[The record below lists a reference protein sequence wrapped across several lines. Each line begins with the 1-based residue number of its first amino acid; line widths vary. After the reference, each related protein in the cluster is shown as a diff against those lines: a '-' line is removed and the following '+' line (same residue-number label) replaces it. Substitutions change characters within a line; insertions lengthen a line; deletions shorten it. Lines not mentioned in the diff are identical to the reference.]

1 MLNTRTLLLV
11 SAAAAVALTLG
22 GCAGG
27 TPGTDASGSEA
38 SAGSEAAADFNG
50 ADVMFAQMMIP
61 HHEQAVEMADV
72 VLAKDGTNPEV
83 TALAT
88 EIKAA
93 QAPEIEQL
101 GGWLDAWG
109 AERTMEGDSHDGMG
123 GMMSEEDMQALD
135 AATPPESDRLFL
147 EQMIVHH
154 EGAVE
159 MAQTELDSGS
169 DAPAVEMAQTIID
182 TQTAE
187 ITTMED
193 LLTSM

>member
-1 MLNTRTLLLV
+1 MKRTLM
-11 SAAAAVALTLG
+11 SAVVLAGALALA
-22 GCAGG
+22 GC
-27 TPGTDASGSEA
+27 SGSEEPMDHDM
-38 SAGSEAAADFNG
+38 STMAGSESGDQAAHNEADM
-50 ADVMFAQMMIP
+50 MFSQMMIP

-88 EIKAA
+88 EIKEA

-109 AERTMEGDSHDGMG
+109 AERTAEEHDGHDGMS
-123 GMMSEEDMQALD
+123 GMMTEEDLQALD
-135 AATPPESDRLFL
+135 GATPPESDRLFL
-147 EQMIVHH
+147 EQMIAHH

-159 MAQTELDSGS
+159 MAQTEVDEGS
-169 DAPAVEMAQTIID
+169 DAAAVEMAQTIID

-187 ITTMED
+187 IATMED

>member
-1 MLNTRTLLLV
+1 MKRTLM
-11 SAAAAVALTLG
+11 SAIVLAGALALA
-22 GCAGG
+22 GC
-27 TPGTDASGSEA
+27 SGSEEPMDHDM
-38 SAGSEAAADFNG
+38 STMAGSESGDQAAHNEADM
-50 ADVMFAQMMIP
+50 MFAQMMIP

-88 EIKAA
+88 QIKEA

-101 GGWLDAWG
+101 GQWLDAWG
-109 AERTMEGDSHDGMG
+109 AERTMEGDGHAGMS

-147 EQMIVHH
+147 EQMVAHH

-159 MAQTELDSGS
+159 MAEEEIESGS
-169 DAPAVEMAQTIID
+169 DAAAVEMAQTIVD

-187 ITTMED
+187 IETMEN
-193 LLTSM
+193 LLASM

>member
-1 MLNTRTLLLV
+1 MKRTLM
-11 SAAAAVALTLG
+11 SAVVLAGALALA
-22 GCAGG
+22 GC
-27 TPGTDASGSEA
+27 SGSEEPMEHDM
-38 SAGSEAAADFNG
+38 STMAGSESGDDAAHNEAD
-50 ADVMFAQMMIP
+50 MTFAQMMIP

-101 GGWLDAWG
+101 GGWLDTWG
-109 AERTMEGDSHDGMG
+109 APRTMEGDGHDGMMS
-123 GMMSEEDMQALD
+123 GMMSQEDMQALD

-147 EQMIVHH
+147 EQMIAHH

-159 MAQTELDSGS
+159 MAQTEVDSGS
-169 DAPAVEMAQTIID
+169 DAAAVEMAQTIID

-187 ITTMED
+187 IATMED